1 MVPSRRWLTRFFKS
15 RPMPNAQ
22 SQPSAAATAVMPHF
36 DPATASSAD
45 IRQALVEA
53 VRLDLVGPD
62 NDHPF
67 ARELLPESPR
77 RWYLT
82 GYLVPTRL
90 PDREA
95 DQGEDDD
102 IDSPTETEGADDGDA
117 VDRRPAKKGLLPSSM
132 GLSVLVP
139 PGVDSLAVTAEWGDY
154 DFEPAEGD
162 DAAAEGNEP
171 AAEPSVGNGDPHP
184 HRRGG
189 FRREP
194 RSSAATV
201 SLSEATGQPAR
212 VDLPGSDGLELVV
225 TARPVTTAG
234 PRLPAGTRSVAV
246 FLVNNRTPD
255 PERAYVRFAFQ
266 PRLTVACGEPFVPR
280 PDLRG
285 SGDPTGEEG
294 RDDSDERIADVQFRD
309 AVDFAVGHGVSVT
322 WSRDDQGRCREVSTE
337 WIPDAEVERVEPRA
351 LSGVELGME
360 ALGNLPDDAAAVR
373 AALSGLVSQYRD
385 WIKVQERVLPALDG
399 SRRDTA
405 EGMIAS
411 MKTAARRIENGAE
424 LIANDAQAR
433 DAFRIANRSMA
444 AAARRRQWIT
454 RGREGTPASMDL
466 PTWRPFQLAFFLLSL
481 TGITDETHADRE
493 RVDLLFFPTGGGKT
507 EAYLGLAAYTMVLR
521 RLRHGV
527 PGGCG
532 LSVLMRYTLR
542 LLTLDQLGRAT
553 ALMCALELER
563 LQAREKLGD
572 WPFEIGLWVGMA
584 ATPNRMGRR
593 GDDEPGKDSTA
604 YTRTMQYRQQ
614 PNRHS
619 APIPIEECPWCG
631 KRFEPDSFRLMPN
644 VAGPLDLH
652 VHCVDHD
659 CDFSGDRHLPIV
671 AVDEPIYRR
680 LPAFLIATVDKFAA
694 LPWTGRTGTL
704 FGHVDRHDGDG
715 FYGACDPGRGVPL
728 PSRLL
733 PGPDL
738 IIQDELHLISGP
750 LGTIAGVY
758 EAAIDAL
765 ASRPRGDQPIRP
777 KIIASTA
784 TVRRASAQIK
794 ALFERMETHVFPPPG
809 PDRRDSFFAITVTP
823 RTSPARLYLGVAAQ
837 GRSQKVVFLRTML
850 AVAAAAQQLWVAA
863 GGKRNK
869 ANPVDPYM
877 TALGYFNSLRELGG
891 SRRIVEDEVLSRLE
905 HYASRKRREPQDTL
919 FASRSM
925 HRIIPELTSRVSTG
939 DVAATKARLQKPFT
953 DDDRVDVALATNMI
967 SVGLDIVRLG
977 LMLVVG
983 QPKTSAEYI
992 QATSRVGRDPRRPGL
1007 VITIFNIHKPR
1018 DRSHYERFGSYHASF
1033 YRAVEATSVTP
1044 FSPRALD
1051 RALVGTLVALVR
1063 HSDPRLT
1070 PPRGAEEVAALRPQL
1085 TAIAHRLAERARDHA
1100 WPRTPG
1106 AAQELHDLVLNR
1118 CISLLDEW
1126 VRIITEFRDTGT
1138 RLEYQ
1143 AEVRGGARLL
1153 YGFLDPELK
1162 DIPVRRRQFRAN
1174 RSMRDVE
1181 PSVSLYLR
1189 KLIS

>member
-1 MVPSRRWLTRFFKS
+1 MTPL
-15 RPMPNAQ
+15 
-22 SQPSAAATAVMPHF
+22 

-53 VRLDLVGPD
+53 LRLDLVGPD

-102 IDSPTETEGADDGDA
+102 IDSPTDSDGTDDGEA
-117 VDRRPAKKGLLPSSM
+117 VDRKAAKKGLLPSSI

-139 PGVDSLAVTAEWGDY
+139 PEVESLSVTVTWGDY
-154 DFEPAEGD
+154 EYEEAEG
-162 DAAAEGNEP
+162 AEASPGV
-171 AAEPSVGNGDPHP
+171 AESQGNGEHGYSGSG
-184 HRRGG
+184 RTTASRGG
-189 FRREP
+189 FRRTP
-194 RSSAATV
+194 RSSSASVALTV
-201 SLSEATGQPAR
+201 TTGRPPR
-212 VDLPGSDGLELVV
+212 TELPGSDGLELFTTV
-225 TARPVTTAG
+225 RPVTGAA
-234 PRLPAGTRSVAV
+234 RLPAGTRSVAV
-246 FLVNNRTPD
+246 FLVNNRSPD
-255 PERAYVRFAFQ
+255 AERAYARFAFQ
-266 PRLTVACGEPFVPR
+266 PRVTLECAEPFVPR

-285 SGDPTGEEG
+285 GGDTAADEG
-294 RDDSDERIADVQFRD
+294 RDDADERIADVQFRD
-309 AVDFAVGHGVSVT
+309 AVDFAVGHGVST
-322 WSRDDQGRCREVSTE
+322 KWSCDAASRCHMVQTE
-337 WIPDAEVERVEPRA
+337 WIPDAEVERVEPRS
-351 LSGVELGME
+351 LSGVELRME
-360 ALGNLPDDAAAVR
+360 ELGKLHEHPAAVKTSL
-373 AALSGLVSQYRD
+373 AGLVSQYRT
-385 WIKVQERVLPALDG
+385 WIDAQAKIIPSLEPN
-399 SRRDTA
+399 RRDTTDSMVA
-405 EGMIAS
+405 A
-411 MKTAARRIENGAE
+411 MKTAARRIEAGIDLLATDPKS
-424 LIANDAQAR
+424 L
-433 DAFRIANRSMA
+433 DAFCIANRAMA
-444 AAARRRQWIT
+444 AAARRRQWIGG
-454 RGREGTPASMDL
+454 GRAGTPDTMTS

-481 TGITDETHADRE
+481 QGIADEAHADRE

-553 ALMCALELER
+553 ALMCALEIER
-563 LQAREKLGD
+563 HQDRAKLGD

-593 GDDEPGKDSTA
+593 GDDEPGKDTTA
-604 YTRTMQYRQQ
+604 YTRTMRYKRE

-619 APIPIEECPWCG
+619 APIPIEECAWCG
-631 KRFEPDSFRLMPN
+631 SKFTPDSFRLEPS
-644 VAGPLDLH
+644 AAQPTDLK
-652 VHCVDHD
+652 VTCVDPA
-659 CDFSGDRHLPIV
+659 CSFSGNRPLPMV

-680 LPAFLIATVDKFAA
+680 LPAFVIATVDKFAS

-704 FGHVDRHDGDG
+704 FGRVDRSDSHG
-715 FYGACDPGRGVPL
+715 FYGPCDPGQGVA
-728 PSRLL
+728 L
-733 PGPDL
+733 PGGQLPAPDL

-750 LGTIAGVY
+750 LGTIAGLY
-758 EAAIDAL
+758 ESAIDAL
-765 ASRPRGDQPIRP
+765 TSRRIGDRTIRP

-784 TVRRASAQIK
+784 TVRRATAQIK
-794 ALFERMETHVFPPPG
+794 ALFERMDTQVFPPPG
-809 PDRRDSFFAITVTP
+809 PDRRDNFFSITVP
-823 RTSPARLYLGVAAQ
+823 PSSSPARLYVGVAAQ

-850 AVAAAAQQLWVAA
+850 ALAAAAQQLWVAA
-863 GGKRNK
+863 GGKKNK
-869 ANPVDPYM
+869 HNPVDPYM

-891 SRRIVEDEVLSRLE
+891 SRRIVEDEVLARLE
-905 HYASRKRREPQDTL
+905 HYAARRRRDPADAL
-919 FASRSM
+919 FASRTM

-939 DVAATKARLQKPFT
+939 EVAATKARLQKPFT
-953 DDDRVDVALATNMI
+953 EEDRVDVALATNMI

-1007 VITIFNIHKPR
+1007 VVTIFNIHKPR

-1051 RALVGTLVALVR
+1051 RALVGTLVSLVR
-1063 HSDPRLT
+1063 HSDARLT
-1070 PPRGAEEVAALRPQL
+1070 PPRGAEEAATLRPQL
-1085 TAIAHRLAERARDHA
+1085 TSLAERLAERARDHS

-1106 AAQELHDLVLNR
+1106 AAQALHDVVLNR
-1118 CISLLDEW
+1118 CIGLLDEW
-1126 VRIITEFRDTGT
+1126 VRIIAELRPLGT
-1138 RLEYQ
+1138 RLEYHRE
-1143 AEVRGGARLL
+1143 ALGGARLL

-1162 DIPVRRRQFRAN
+1162 DIPKRRRQFRAN

-1181 PSVSLYLR
+1181 PSVNLYIR
-1189 KLIS
+1189 KLI